1 MPLAYCYCP
10 ACHEEADSEGIC
22 SCETLEDLKYW
33 REEEESGSQACHS
46 TFKGGINDVPKH
58 VDTLAIFQ
66 HVVRVV

>member
-33 REEEESGSQACHS
+33 REEEDSKRDEDE
-46 TFKGGINDVPKH
+46 TV
-58 VDTLAIFQ
+58 
-66 HVVRVV
+66 